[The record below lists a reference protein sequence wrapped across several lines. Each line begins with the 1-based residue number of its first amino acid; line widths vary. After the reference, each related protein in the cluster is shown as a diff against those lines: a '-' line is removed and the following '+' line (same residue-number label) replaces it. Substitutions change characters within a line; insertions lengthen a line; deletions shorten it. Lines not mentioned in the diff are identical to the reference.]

1 VITWTALLAIVRVLI
16 AENTSVF
23 PDASALTAVNAA
35 ILSVHGELFI
45 PAAPVGVTIVP
56 TVCKYDVPTD
66 FAYIDE
72 IRDYQYKRLPDVA
85 WELSMGTTPII
96 VFREPFFEIVLG
108 QNPIVY
114 GGKVQGVVSA
124 GGDDIGIDM
133 GYVLYR
139 TVANIHAALGG
150 TASDMAAWHQAEH
163 ERYAELAEA
172 RLADE
177 MIMAKYKPKPGA
189 RLVPGRMS

>member
-1 VITWTALLAIVRVLI
+1 MITWTNLLAIIRSLLK
-16 AENTSVF
+16 EDTSAY
-23 PDASALTAVNAA
+23 PDADAMHAVNAA

-45 PAAPVGVTIVP
+45 PLAPSAITMATGTVKYNVP
-56 TVCKYDVPTD
+56 AS

-72 IRDYQYKRLPDVA
+72 VRDSNDVRLQDLA
-85 WELSMGTTPII
+85 WELGMGTTPVI
-96 VFREPFFEIVLG
+96 VFREPWFVPTTG
-108 QNPIVY
+108 SNPTVY
-114 GGKVQGVVSA
+114 GGKVQSVVSA

-139 TVANIHAALGG
+139 TLANAHETLGG

-163 ERYAELAEA
+163 ERCTAIAEA

-177 MIMAKYKPKPGA
+177 SIMAKYKPKPGA
-189 RLVPGRMS
+189 RLVPGRAS